1 MTQTVSPT
9 ELWDLSVDENLVPDG
24 MFTAWDTYGTWQK
37 RVLDHFGGARDRTL
51 LDIGCGPLRFGA
63 FILSEL
69 GEGRFVGVEPFGKY
83 VKIARTLAKRLG
95 DEGRVE
101 IIQSKDFGFP
111 LDLSVDFAM
120 CHAVFTH
127 LSSEQIEACLDRLAK
142 VMKPGAP
149 FVFTYN
155 LSGTEK
161 QVHRGRLYGEELPL
175 VSVHLGGL
183 EIFERFAERTGA
195 RLEPFDAIPHPG
207 QSCSVLFFP

>member
-1 MTQTVSPT
+1 VRALSSQ
-9 ELWDLSVDENLVPDG
+9 EIWDLAVDENLVPDG
-24 MFTAWDTYGTWQK
+24 MFTAWETFGGWQK

-63 FILSEL
+63 FVLPEL
-69 GEGRFVGVEPFGKY
+69 GHGRFVGVEPFGKY
-83 VKIARTLAKRLG
+83 VRIGRIIAERLG
-95 DEGRVE
+95 AADRVLL
-101 IIQSKDFGFP
+101 IQSRDFEFP
-111 LDLSVDFAM
+111 LDLRVDFAM

-127 LSSEQIEACLDRLAK
+127 LSSDQIEACLENVGR

-155 LSGTEK
+155 LSGSEK

-175 VSVHLGGL
+175 VSVHLAGVG
-183 EIFERFAERTGA
+183 IFERFAAKMGA
-195 RLEPFDAIPHPG
+195 RFEPFTAVPHPG